1 MCLSV
6 IACLLYC
13 SVVKLKTV
21 VRMKIQT
28 DADITDPATN
38 TQILQQVKLFLF
50 LCFGLLKM

>member
-1 MCLSV
+1 
-6 IACLLYC
+6 
-13 SVVKLKTV
+13 
-21 VRMKIQT
+21 MKIQT